1 MNETIDS
8 ILIAFSLIIGR
19 EDYLLEIVI
28 LSLRVSFMATF
39 YASILGLTFASL
51 LAVYRIPGKF
61 FILTVTNGLLGLPPV
76 VVGLFLYLMLSNNG
90 PLNFLELLYTPAAM
104 ILAQTILI
112 TPVIT
117 ALAYEVLKS
126 TNEEYFDQL
135 CTLGVSKLQA
145 SKTILWESRY
155 ILSTVLVAGLG
166 RAIGEVGAV
175 MIVGG
180 NINHLTRVMTTAI
193 ALETSRG
200 NLTFALALGI
210 ILIVISLFINSFLVI
225 LRLKAGMAEGQKL

>member
-76 VVGLFLYLMLSNNG
+76 VVGLFLYLML
-90 PLNFLELLYTPAAM
+90 
-104 ILAQTILI
+104 
-112 TPVIT
+112 
-117 ALAYEVLKS
+117 
-126 TNEEYFDQL
+126 
-135 CTLGVSKLQA
+135 
-145 SKTILWESRY
+145 
-155 ILSTVLVAGLG
+155 
-166 RAIGEVGAV
+166 
-175 MIVGG
+175 
-180 NINHLTRVMTTAI
+180 
-193 ALETSRG
+193 
-200 NLTFALALGI
+200 
-210 ILIVISLFINSFLVI
+210 
-225 LRLKAGMAEGQKL
+225 

>member
-1 MNETIDS
+1 
-8 ILIAFSLIIGR
+8 
-19 EDYLLEIVI
+19 
-28 LSLRVSFMATF
+28 
-39 YASILGLTFASL
+39 
-51 LAVYRIPGKF
+51 
-61 FILTVTNGLLGLPPV
+61 
-76 VVGLFLYLMLSNNG
+76 MLSNNG

-104 ILAQTILI
+104 IIAQTILI

-126 TNEEYFDQL
+126 ANEEYFDQL
-135 CTLGVSKLQA
+135 CTLGVSKLRA

>member
-1 MNETIDS
+1 MMVQKVLN
-8 ILIAFSLIIGR
+8 
-19 EDYLLEIVI
+19 IVI
-28 LSLRVSFMATF
+28 VRMVPIVMTVVT
-39 YASILGLTFASL
+39 ILFIYHHRIFLHL
-51 LAVYRIPGKF
+51 LY
-61 FILTVTNGLLGLPPV
+61 LHQLLYFHLH
-76 VVGLFLYLMLSNNG
+76 LHQHQTMFLYLMLSNNG
-90 PLNFLELLYTPAAM
+90 PFNFLELLYTPAAM

-126 TNEEYFDQL
+126 ANEEYFDQL
-135 CTLGVSKLQA
+135 CTLGVSKLRA

>member
-8 ILIAFSLIIGR
+8 IIIAFSLIISR
-19 EDYLLEIVI
+19 EDYLLEIVL

-39 YASILGLTFASL
+39 YASLFGLSLAAL
-51 LAVYRIPGKF
+51 LAVYRVPCKF
-61 FILTVTNGLLGLPPV
+61 FIIAIANGLLGLPPV
-76 VVGLFLYLMLSNNG
+76 VVGLFLYLMLSNSG
-90 PLNFLELLYTPAAM
+90 PFNFLELLYTPSAM

-112 TPVIT
+112 TPVIL
-117 ALAYEVLKS
+117 ALSYEVLKS
-126 TNEEYFDQL
+126 ANEEYFDQL
-135 CTLGVSKLQA
+135 CTLGSSKLSI

-155 ILSTVLVAGLG
+155 ILSTVVVAGLG

-193 ALETSRG
+193 ALETSKG
-200 NLTFALALGI
+200 NLSFALALGI
-210 ILIVISLFINSFLVI
+210 ILIIISLSINMVLVV
-225 LRLKAGMAEGQKL
+225 LRLKAGLAEGSKL